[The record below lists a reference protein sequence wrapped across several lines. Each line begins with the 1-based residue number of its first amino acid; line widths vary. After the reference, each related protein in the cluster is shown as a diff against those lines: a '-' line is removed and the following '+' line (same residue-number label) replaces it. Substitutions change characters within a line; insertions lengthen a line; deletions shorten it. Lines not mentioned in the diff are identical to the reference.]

1 MIGWLIALGV
11 IILLGFLPVG
21 ICAVYGEN
29 GASVKLIFGPVRVL
43 LYPRKPKG
51 QKKPRQKKEPDEVLK
66 PATGKKAGGKLADF
80 LPLVDVVLEFLKDFH
95 RCLRVQFLEM
105 KLLLAGGDPSSLA
118 INYGRAWA
126 ALGNLLPIV
135 EQLITIRKRD
145 LDISCDFVEKET
157 KIYVRADLTL
167 RLGSLLRIALWRG
180 LRILFKYYE
189 ITNKRK
195 GGANV

>member
-1 MIGWLIALGV
+1 MIGWLIALAV
-11 IILLGFLPVG
+11 IILLGFMPVG

-29 GASVKLIFGPVRVL
+29 DAQIKLITGPFRFL
-43 LYPRKPKG
+43 LYPGKKKEKKPKE
-51 QKKPRQKKEPDEVLK
+51 KKEPDEVLK
-66 PATGKKAGGKLADF
+66 PATGKDKKGGSLSDF

-95 RCLRVQFLEM
+95 RCLRVRYLEM
-105 KLLLAGGDPSSLA
+105 KLVLAGGDPSSLA

-135 EQLITIRKRD
+135 EQLITIQKRD

-157 KIYVRADLTL
+157 RIYVRADLTL
-167 RLGSLLRIALWRG
+167 RLASLLRILLWRG
-180 LRILFKYYE
+180 LRILFKYHE